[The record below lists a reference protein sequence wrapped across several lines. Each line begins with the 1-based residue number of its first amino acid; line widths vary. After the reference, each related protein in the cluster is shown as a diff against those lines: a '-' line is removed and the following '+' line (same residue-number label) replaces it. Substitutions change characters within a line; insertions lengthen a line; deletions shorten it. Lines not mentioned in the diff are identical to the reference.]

1 MATRQLQ
8 APSSSSALAHT
19 LVVIGQ
25 MLLLMLVWAI
35 FFLWALLATE
45 RLLIPWIGTSMAG
58 QGFLNQFFTSF
69 IGAYLPAFVVVLISL
84 MLFFYRMPRSREK
97 VSVPLEFALTIML
110 FIAVQLFVIGFAL
123 PWAMDCLPTVAS
135 LSFEQLLPFN
145 LLPFQTCLS
154 PGSGLIFTG
163 LALLVLFWLQGS
175 ERLWQPLRQ
184 KLA

>member
-8 APSSSSALAHT
+8 APSSASALAHT

-58 QGFLNQFFTSF
+58 PGFLNQFFTSF
-69 IGAYLPAFVVVLISL
+69 IGAYLPAFAVVLISL
-84 MLFFYRMPRSREK
+84 MLFFYRMPRSQEK

-110 FIAVQLFVIGFAL
+110 FIALQLFVIGFAL
-123 PWAMDCLPTVAS
+123 PWAMHCLPTAAS

-154 PGSGLIFTG
+154 PGSGLLFTA
-163 LALLVLFWLQGS
+163 LALIVLFWLQGS